1 MQMVATNIRFP
12 KQDYEDLRTL
22 AFQEKTSLA
31 SLINTAVKEY
41 KFKKLAVSRKNR
53 IRLFETMKNSRI
65 KINVSTVDLVH
76 EGRKYE

>member
-12 KQDYEDLRTL
+12 KQDYEELRTL

-31 SLINTAVKEY
+31 SLINAAVREY
-41 KFKKLAVSRKNR
+41 KFKKLAMSRKGR
-53 IRLFETMKNSRI
+53 MRLFETMKNSRI